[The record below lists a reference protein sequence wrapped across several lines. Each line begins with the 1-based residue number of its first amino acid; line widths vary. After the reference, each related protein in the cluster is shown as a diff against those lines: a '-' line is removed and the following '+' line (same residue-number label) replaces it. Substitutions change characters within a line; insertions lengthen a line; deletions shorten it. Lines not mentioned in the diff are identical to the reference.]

1 MQSGDPEGGAPR
13 NKKMTRSCSAV
24 GCSTR
29 DTVLSR
35 ERGLSFHQFP
45 TDTIQR
51 SKWIRAVNRVDPRS
65 KKIWIPGPGAILCSK
80 HFQESD
86 FESYGIRRKLKKG
99 TVPSVS
105 LYKVPQGIRLKG
117 KARQK
122 ILKQPLPVNSQEVAT
137 EDHNYSLKTPL
148 TIGAEKL
155 AEVQQMLQVSK
166 KRLISVKNY
175 RMIKKRKGLQLIDAL
190 VEEKLLSE
198 ETECLLRAQFSDF
211 KWELYNW
218 RETDQYST
226 EMKQF
231 ACTLYLCSSKVYD
244 YVRKI
249 LKLPH
254 SSILR
259 TWLSKCQPGPGFN
272 SHIFS
277 FLQRR
282 VQNGDQ
288 LYQYCSLIIKSIPLK
303 QQLQWDPSSHSLQ
316 GFMDFG
322 LGKLDADETPLATET
337 VLLMAVGVFGHWRTP
352 LGYFFVNRAS
362 GYLQAQLLR
371 LSIGKLSDIGITV
384 LAVTSDATAH
394 SVQMAKV
401 LGIHIDGD
409 DMKCTFQHPSSCSQQ
424 IAYFFDS
431 CHLLRLIRNAFQNF
445 QSIQFINGIAH
456 WQHLVELVTLE
467 EQELSNMERIPS
479 TPANLKNHVLKVNCA
494 AQLFS
499 ESVASAL
506 EYLLS
511 LGLPPFQNCIGTI
524 HFLRLIN
531 NLFDIFNSRNCY
543 GKGLKGPL
551 LPETYSKINHV
562 LIEAKTIFVTLSDTS
577 NNQIIQGKQK
587 LGFLGFLLNAESL
600 KWLYQNYVFPK
611 VMPFPYLL
619 TYKFSHDH
627 LELFLKMLRQVL
639 VTSSSPTCL
648 AFQKA
653 YHNLETRYTFQDEV
667 FLSKV
672 SIFDISV
679 ARRKDLALWAVQR
692 QYGVSVTKTLFH
704 EDGICQDWSN
714 CSLSEALLDLSDNR
728 KNLIRYAG
736 YVADKLSALLTCED
750 CITALYASDLKA
762 SKIGSLLF
770 VKKKNGLHFPSE
782 SLCRVINICERV
794 LRTHSRMAIFELIP
808 KQRELYL
815 QQKILCELSGHIYLF
830 VDLNKHL
837 FDGEVC
843 AVNHFVK
850 LLKDIIICFLNIR
863 ANNVA
868 QNPLKRHSER
878 TDMKTLSRKH
888 WSSLPDYKCSS
899 FANTNKFRHL
909 LSNDGYPFK

>member
-1 MQSGDPEGGAPR
+1 
-13 NKKMTRSCSAV
+13 MTRSCSAV

-80 HFQESD
+80 YFQESD

-99 TVPSVS
+99 AVPSVS
-105 LYKVPQGIRLKG
+105 LYKVPQGVHLKG

-122 ILKQPLPVNSQEVAT
+122 ILKQPLPDNSQEVST

-148 TIGAEKL
+148 TTGAEKL

-166 KRLISVKNY
+166 KRLTSVKNY
-175 RMIKKRKGLQLIDAL
+175 RMIKKRKGLRLIDAL

-211 KWELYNW
+211 RWELYNW
-218 RETDQYST
+218 RETDEYST

-231 ACTLYLCSSKVYD
+231 ACTLYLCGSKVYD

-259 TWLSKCQPGPGFN
+259 TWLSRCQPSPGFDSN
-272 SHIFS
+272 VFS

-282 VQNGDQ
+282 AEKGDQ
-288 LYQYCSLIIKSIPLK
+288 LYQYCSLLIKGVPLT
-303 QQLQWDPSSHSLQ
+303 QQLQWDPGSHSWQ

-322 LGKLDADETPLATET
+322 LGKLDADETPLASEAI
-337 VLLMAVGVFGHWRTP
+337 LLMAVGIFGHWRTP

-362 GYLQAQLLR
+362 GCLQAQLLR
-371 LSIGKLSDIGITV
+371 LTVGKLSDTGITV

-394 SVQMAKV
+394 SVQMAKA
-401 LGIHIDGD
+401 LGIHMDGD
-409 DMKCTFQHPSSCSQQ
+409 GMRCTFQHPSSSSRQ
-424 IAYFFDS
+424 IAYFFDP
-431 CHLLRLIRNAFQNF
+431 CHLLGLVRNAFQNF
-445 QSIQFINGIAH
+445 QSVRFIGGTAH
-456 WQHLVELVTLE
+456 WQHLVALVALE
-467 EQELSNMERIPS
+467 ERESASTEGVPS
-479 TPANLKNHVLKVNCA
+479 KLASLKNHVLKTNRA

-506 EYLLS
+506 EHLLS
-511 LGLPPFQNCIGTI
+511 SGLPPFQDCSGTV
-524 HFLRLIN
+524 HFLRLIS
-531 NLFDIFNSRNCY
+531 NLFDIFNSRNRY

-551 LPETYSKINHV
+551 LPETYGRINQV
-562 LIEAKTIFVTLSDTS
+562 LMEAKTVFVTLSDTS
-577 NNQIIQGKQK
+577 NNQIIKGKQK

-600 KWLYQNYVFPK
+600 KWLYQNYVSPK
-611 VMPFPYLL
+611 VVPFPYLL
-619 TYKFSHDH
+619 TYKFSQDH
-627 LELFLKMLRQVL
+627 LELFLRMLRQVL
-639 VTSSSPTCL
+639 VTSSSPTCM
-648 AFQKA
+648 AFQRA
-653 YHNLETRYTFQDEV
+653 YHTLETRHRFQDGAY
-667 FLSKV
+667 LSEV

-679 ARRKDLALWAVQR
+679 ARRQDLALRAVQR
-692 QYGVSVTKTLFH
+692 QHGVSTAETLFH
-704 EDGICQDWSN
+704 KEDVCQDWSD
-714 CSLSEALLDLSDNR
+714 CSLSEALLDLSDHR
-728 KNLIRYAG
+728 RNLVCYAG
-736 YVADKLSALLTCED
+736 YIANKLSALLTCED
-750 CITALYASDLKA
+750 CVTALYASDLKG
-762 SKIGSLLF
+762 SKIGSLLC

-782 SLCRVINICERV
+782 SLYRVVNICEQV
-794 LRTHSRMAIFELIP
+794 VRTHSRMTTLELVP
-808 KQRELYL
+808 RQREYL
-815 QQKILCELSGHIYLF
+815 QQKILCELSGNVYLF
-830 VDLNKHL
+830 VDLDVHL

-843 AVNHFVK
+843 AINHFIK
-850 LLKDIIICFLNIR
+850 LLKDIIKCFLNIR
-863 ANNVA
+863 AKDVA
-868 QNPLKRHSER
+868 QCPLKHHSEKIE
-878 TDMKTLSRKH
+878 METLSRKH
-888 WSSLPDYKCSS
+888 WLSLQDYRCSS

-909 LSNDGYPFK
+909 LCNDGYPFK